1 MTNYKIDRK
10 QWCSIAPEWKLI
22 LLILVT
28 SLSFIGYDWRFYL
41 ANLSI
46 TFALSFLTH
55 IAYNQLF
62 KPIRAHFYLLIIIFV
77 MHAIGGDW
85 VDGIKAMLRLC
96 NIVLFASWLLL
107 TTSYSDIMEGLVAL
121 LKPLSYVGVKPAEVS
136 LAFALTIRFIPLIMD
151 TFKEV
156 KMAQKARGINK
167 NFMAILIPSVIK
179 TIKMADDIAEAIAA
193 RCWE

>member
-46 TFALSFLTH
+46 TFALSFLMH

-136 LAFALTIRFIPLIMD
+136 LAFALTIRFMPLIMD